1 MEGQTLDITIRFAG
15 FNSLRNCILCPF
27 IVISGFLAMS
37 DSSIS
42 LLLRNMQNLLFDILD
57 TNNMFL
63 GWTIW
68 PMVIT

>member
-1 MEGQTLDITIRFAG
+1 MEGQTFDITIRFAG
-15 FNSLRNCILCPF
+15 FKSLRIFISCPF
-27 IVISGFLAMS
+27 VVIARFLAMS

-42 LLLRNMQNLLFDILD
+42 LLLRNMQNLLFEILD

-68 PMVIT
+68 PIAIT

>member
-1 MEGQTLDITIRFAG
+1 MEGQTLDMTIRFAG
-15 FNSLRNCILCPF
+15 FNSLRNCISCPF
-27 IVISGFLAMS
+27 IVIAGFLAMS

-42 LLLRNMQNLLFDILD
+42 LLLRNIQNLLFEILD

-68 PMVIT
+68 PIAIT